1 MAFDIIDAA
10 MAAAGTVVGAIGTMF
25 TQRKKDKRDD
35 FAELLRGHNELLE
48 KFKQLYTETKSRE
61 DKCEESLAILKQEM
75 LALQAEIHQLKIRM
89 Q

>member
-1 MAFDIIDAA
+1 MALDLIDAA

-48 KFKQLYTETKSRE
+48 KLKQLYTETKSRE